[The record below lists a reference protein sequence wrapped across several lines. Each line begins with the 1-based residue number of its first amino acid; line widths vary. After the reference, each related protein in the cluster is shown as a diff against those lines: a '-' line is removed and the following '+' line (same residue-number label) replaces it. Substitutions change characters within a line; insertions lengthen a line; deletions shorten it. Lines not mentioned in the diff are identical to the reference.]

1 MLFPLFSSMSKAPL
15 IGICR
20 HRLTTDGTGVT
31 TLVAFHG
38 CPLHCQY
45 CLNPQCLVAEGVWRT
60 MTVSEILSALLC
72 DDLYFRATGGGVCFG
87 GGEPLLRSDVICE
100 LCQLMPAEWAVT
112 IETSL
117 NVPLQR
123 VEAVAPFVSQWIID
137 IKDMNPDIYQS
148 YTGIGNDR
156 VLQNL
161 QWLAAHV
168 SPEAVLIRLP
178 LIPHYNTPADV
189 SLSRQKL
196 EASGFTHFDELE
208 YQQPE

>member
-1 MLFPLFSSMSKAPL
+1 MPHEAPL

-20 HRLTTDGTGVT
+20 HRLTVDGAGVT

-38 CPLHCQY
+38 CPLHCKY
-45 CLNPQCLVAEGVWRT
+45 CLNSQCLSPDGVWRV
-60 MTVSEILSALLC
+60 MTAADIMAKLQK

-87 GGEPLLRSDVICE
+87 GGEPLLRSDMLVE
-100 LCQLMPAEWAVT
+100 LSRQMPHEWAVT

-137 IKDMNPDIYQS
+137 IKDMNPAIYRS

-161 QWLAAHV
+161 EWLAAHV

>member
-1 MLFPLFSSMSKAPL
+1 MPHEAPL

-20 HRLTTDGTGVT
+20 HRLTVDGAGVT

-38 CPLHCQY
+38 CPLHCKY
-45 CLNPQCLVAEGVWRT
+45 CLNSQCLSPDGVWRV
-60 MTVSEILSALLC
+60 MTAADIMAKLQK

-87 GGEPLLRSDVICE
+87 GGEPLLRSDMLVE
-100 LCQLMPAEWAVT
+100 LSRQMPHEWAVT

-148 YTGIGNDR
+148 YTGIGNLR
-156 VLQNL
+156 VRENL
-161 QWLAAHV
+161 LWLAAHV
-168 SPEAVLIRLP
+168 DKERILIRLP
-178 LIPHYNTPADV
+178 LIPRYNTPTDVAD
-189 SLSRQKL
+189 SRRQL
-196 EASGFTHFDELE
+196 ETMGFTHFDEFE
-208 YQQPE
+208 YITR

>member
-1 MLFPLFSSMSKAPL
+1 MPHEAPL

-20 HRLTTDGTGVT
+20 HRLTVDGAGVT

-38 CPLHCQY
+38 CPLHCKY
-45 CLNPQCLVAEGVWRT
+45 CLNSQCLSPDGVWRV
-60 MTVSEILSALLC
+60 MTAADIMAKLQK

-87 GGEPLLRSDVICE
+87 GGEPLLRSDMLVE
-100 LCQLMPAEWAVT
+100 LSRQMPHEWAVT

-148 YTGIGNDR
+148 YTGIGNLR
-156 VLQNL
+156 VRENL
-161 QWLAAHV
+161 LWLAAHV

>member
-1 MLFPLFSSMSKAPL
+1 MPHEAPL

-20 HRLTTDGTGVT
+20 HRLTVDGAGVT

-38 CPLHCQY
+38 CPLHCKY
-45 CLNPQCLVAEGVWRT
+45 CLNSQCLSSDGVWRV
-60 MTVSEILSALLC
+60 MTAADIMAKLQK

-87 GGEPLLRSDVICE
+87 GGEPLLRSDMLVE
-100 LCQLMPAEWAVT
+100 LSRQMPHEWAVT

-148 YTGIGNDR
+148 YTGIGNLR
-156 VLQNL
+156 VRENL
-161 QWLAAHV
+161 LWLAAHV
-168 SPEAVLIRLP
+168 DKERILIRLP
-178 LIPHYNTPADV
+178 LIPRYNTPTDVAD
-189 SLSRQKL
+189 SRRQL
-196 EASGFTHFDELE
+196 EALGFTHFDEFE
-208 YQQPE
+208 YITR

>member
-1 MLFPLFSSMSKAPL
+1 MSNAPL

-20 HRLTTDGTGVT
+20 HRLAVDGAGVT

-38 CPLHCQY
+38 CPLHCKY
-45 CLNPQCLVAEGVWRT
+45 CLNSQCLSSDGVWRV
-60 MTVSEILSALLC
+60 MTAADIMAKLQK

-87 GGEPLLRSDVICE
+87 GGEPLLRSDMLVE
-100 LCQLMPAEWAVT
+100 LSRQMPHEWAVT

-148 YTGIGNDR
+148 YTGIGNLR

>member
-1 MLFPLFSSMSKAPL
+1 MPHEAAL

-20 HRLTTDGTGVT
+20 HRLTVDGAGVT

-38 CPLHCQY
+38 CPLHCKY
-45 CLNPQCLVAEGVWRT
+45 CLNSQCLSPDGVWRV
-60 MTVSEILSALLC
+60 MTAADIMAKLQK

-87 GGEPLLRSDVICE
+87 GGEPLLRSDMLVE
-100 LCQLMPAEWAVT
+100 LSRQMPHEWAVT

-148 YTGIGNDR
+148 YTGIGNLR
-156 VLQNL
+156 VRENL
-161 QWLAAHV
+161 LWLAAHV
-168 SPEAVLIRLP
+168 DKERILIRLP
-178 LIPHYNTPADV
+178 LIPRYNTPTDVAD
-189 SLSRQKL
+189 SRRQL
-196 EASGFTHFDELE
+196 EALGFTHFDEFE
-208 YQQPE
+208 YITR

>member
-1 MLFPLFSSMSKAPL
+1 MPHEAPL

-38 CPLHCQY
+38 CPLHCKY
-45 CLNPQCLVAEGVWRT
+45 CLNSQCLSPDGVWRV
-60 MTVSEILSALLC
+60 MTAADIMVKLQK

-87 GGEPLLRSDVICE
+87 GGEPLLRSDMLVE
-100 LCQLMPAEWAVT
+100 LSRQMPHEWAVT

-148 YTGIGNDR
+148 YTGIGNLR
-156 VLQNL
+156 VRENL
-161 QWLAAHV
+161 LWLAAHV
-168 SPEAVLIRLP
+168 DKERILIRLP
-178 LIPHYNTPADV
+178 LIPRYNTPTDVAD
-189 SLSRQKL
+189 SRRQL
-196 EASGFTHFDELE
+196 EALGFTHFDEFE
-208 YQQPE
+208 YITR

>member
-1 MLFPLFSSMSKAPL
+1 MSNAPL

-20 HRLTTDGTGVT
+20 HRLTVDGAGVT

-38 CPLHCQY
+38 CPLHCKY
-45 CLNPQCLVAEGVWRT
+45 CLNSQCLSPDGVWRV
-60 MTVSEILSALLC
+60 MTAADIMAKLQK

-87 GGEPLLRSDVICE
+87 GGEPLLRSDMLVE
-100 LCQLMPAEWAVT
+100 LSRQMPHEWAVT

-148 YTGIGNDR
+148 YTGIGNLR
-156 VLQNL
+156 VRENL
-161 QWLAAHV
+161 LWLAAHV
-168 SPEAVLIRLP
+168 GKERILIRLP
-178 LIPHYNTPADV
+178 LIPRYNTPTDVAD
-189 SLSRQKL
+189 SRRQL
-196 EASGFTHFDELE
+196 EALGFTHFDEFE
-208 YQQPE
+208 YITR

>member
-1 MLFPLFSSMSKAPL
+1 MPHEAPL

-20 HRLTTDGTGVT
+20 HRLTVDGAGVT

-38 CPLHCQY
+38 CPLHCKY
-45 CLNPQCLVAEGVWRT
+45 CLNSQCLSPDGVWRV
-60 MTVSEILSALLC
+60 MTAADIMAKLQK

-87 GGEPLLRSDVICE
+87 GGEPLLRSDMLVE
-100 LCQLMPAEWAVT
+100 LSRQMPHEWAVT

-196 EASGFTHFDELE
+196 EASGGVWPVQGGSLDGSLR
-208 YQQPE
+208 

>member
-1 MLFPLFSSMSKAPL
+1 MPHEAPL

-20 HRLTTDGTGVT
+20 HRLTVDGAGVT

-38 CPLHCQY
+38 CPLHCKY
-45 CLNPQCLVAEGVWRT
+45 CLNSQCLSPDGVWRV
-60 MTVSEILSALLC
+60 MTAADIMAKLQK

-87 GGEPLLRSDVICE
+87 GGEPLLRSDMLVE
-100 LCQLMPAEWAVT
+100 LSRQMPHEWAVT

-148 YTGIGNDR
+148 YTGICNLR
-156 VLQNL
+156 VRENL
-161 QWLAAHV
+161 LWLAAHV
-168 SPEAVLIRLP
+168 DKERILIRLP
-178 LIPHYNTPADV
+178 LIPRYNTPTDVAD
-189 SLSRQKL
+189 SRRQL
-196 EASGFTHFDELE
+196 EALGFTHFDEFE
-208 YQQPE
+208 YITR

>member
-1 MLFPLFSSMSKAPL
+1 MPHEAPL

-20 HRLTTDGTGVT
+20 HRLTVDGAGVT

-38 CPLHCQY
+38 CPLHCKY
-45 CLNPQCLVAEGVWRT
+45 CLNSQCLLPDGVWRV
-60 MTVSEILSALLC
+60 MTAADIMAKLQK

-87 GGEPLLRSDVICE
+87 GGEPLLRSDMLVE
-100 LCQLMPAEWAVT
+100 LSRQMPHEWAVT

-148 YTGIGNDR
+148 YTGIGNLR
-156 VLQNL
+156 VRENL
-161 QWLAAHV
+161 LWLAAHV
-168 SPEAVLIRLP
+168 DKESILIRLP
-178 LIPHYNTPADV
+178 LIPRYNTPTDVAD
-189 SLSRQKL
+189 SRRQL
-196 EASGFTHFDELE
+196 EALGFTHFDEFE
-208 YQQPE
+208 YITR